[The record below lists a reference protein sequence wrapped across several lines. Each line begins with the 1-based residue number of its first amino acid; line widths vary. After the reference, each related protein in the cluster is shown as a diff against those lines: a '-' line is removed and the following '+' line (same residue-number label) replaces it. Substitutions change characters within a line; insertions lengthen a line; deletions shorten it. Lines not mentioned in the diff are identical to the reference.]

1 MDVLIL
7 AAGLG
12 SRLTNYTHNIIPK
25 YLININNN
33 TGLYYIIN
41 YWNNYANNIYLVI
54 HSNYN
59 LITNFYIDNILSDY
73 KDKIKIIHY
82 DNIDG
87 TAYTIN
93 YILNNNLNNI
103 TCKNL
108 LITWCDLYLKEKIN
122 FINLPKEKNNTQV
135 YVLTY
140 GNECRYILNENN
152 KIELCSKGKGNILGI
167 YYIQNYKKFI
177 LNDDCK
183 GDDIINYL
191 SKIGSI
197 VNLPINNIVDYGDN
211 EKLLKI
217 YSNINI
223 NDLKCR
229 YFNSLTILED
239 KILKKGI
246 NDKGKFIIK
255 NEISWYSYIN
265 NLNYIPKIYKIYEFG
280 YLMEYKKN
288 YVPLYKY
295 LSNIHTDNINIKK
308 KILNIIIKNIKN
320 LHNIEKKKEN
330 KITFLNNLKKEIYD
344 KVYYR
349 KKIINDL
356 LCFIGP
362 IIIVNNIIID
372 TFEDVVN
379 KCKNIIIQY
388 YDTLNN
394 FEYKIIHGDLNFSN
408 ILIDPENINNIVFI
422 DPRGYFGDSKIFGPI
437 EYDYSKI
444 LYGLSGYDNFSN
456 NIFNLIN
463 FDKENKSIEFK
474 IEGFYLPKSFINKNF
489 NKVHKAFVVIIW
501 LSLAEYIKN
510 DIWKCIASYYYGLY
524 LGTLL

>member
-1 MDVLIL
+1 
-7 AAGLG
+7 
-12 SRLTNYTHNIIPK
+12 
-25 YLININNN
+25 
-33 TGLYYIIN
+33 
-41 YWNNYANNIYLVI
+41 
-54 HSNYN
+54 
-59 LITNFYIDNILSDY
+59 
-73 KDKIKIIHY
+73 
-82 DNIDG
+82 
-87 TAYTIN
+87 
-93 YILNNNLNNI
+93 
-103 TCKNL
+103 
-108 LITWCDLYLKEKIN
+108 
-122 FINLPKEKNNTQV
+122 
-135 YVLTY
+135 
-140 GNECRYILNENN
+140 
-152 KIELCSKGKGNILGI
+152 
-167 YYIQNYKKFI
+167 
-177 LNDDCK
+177 
-183 GDDIINYL
+183 
-191 SKIGSI
+191 
-197 VNLPINNIVDYGDN
+197 
-211 EKLLKI
+211 
-217 YSNINI
+217 
-223 NDLKCR
+223 
-229 YFNSLTILED
+229 
-239 KILKKGI
+239 
-246 NDKGKFIIK
+246 
-255 NEISWYSYIN
+255 
-265 NLNYIPKIYKIYEFG
+265 
-280 YLMEYKKN
+280 MEYKKN

-437 EYDYSKI
+437 EYDYAKI